1 MVSRGGPRKISLN
14 KQMKIALQGDSKLRE
29 KKEEERV
36 GEREKV
42 KEARAGWE
50 GTSKAEQGSE
60 ESSRVCAEAP
70 SSHR

>member
-36 GEREKV
+36 RERERK
-42 KEARAGWE
+42 
-50 GTSKAEQGSE
+50 
-60 ESSRVCAEAP
+60 
-70 SSHR
+70 